1 MTVSE
6 KKKKYNKEWDDAN
19 MQKYTIKV
27 KNDLGDAIRSRA
39 AELGKPISRYIVDLI
54 RQDMDAS
61 SGK

>member
-27 KNDLGDAIRSRA
+27 KNDLGDAIRRRA
-39 AELGKPISRYIVDLI
+39 AEQNKPISRYIVDLVKA
-54 RQDMDAS
+54 DL
-61 SGK
+61 GE

>member
-6 KKKKYNKEWDDAN
+6 TKKKYNKAWDDAN

-39 AELGKPISRYIVDLI
+39 AELGKPISRYSVDLI
-54 RQDMDAS
+54 KEDL
-61 SGK
+61 GEI